1 MLKRF
6 RKFKNQILGYA
17 ASMFVKPVSSA
28 ELDRVKL
35 VMTLLV
41 RNEKDIV
48 RDNIEFHFGSGVDL
62 IIATDNNST
71 DGTLEIL
78 KEYESKGVLH
88 LIQEPSTTFNQSKW
102 VNRMADLAVR
112 EYAANIVFH
121 SDGDEFW
128 MPKSGNL
135 KTELTANPVVDVLKV
150 VTRNIILED
159 LGGQERY
166 PENATFIV
174 KNVSKGPKIKK
185 ISNNR
190 YLTKTHRK
198 VMFKTP
204 AISLYVGEGNHRV
217 NDDEF
222 KLVQSQSTDITI
234 YHFPSRGKDQFY
246 QKVIEGGESLKRTS
260 DINSSVG
267 GHWRKWYEAYERGE
281 LDVEYA
287 SMVLEQDAAEKL
299 DELNVIEGNRF
310 FPRDYISAKKST

>member
-1 MLKRF
+1 MLKRL
-6 RKFKNQILGYA
+6 RKYRNQVLGYA
-17 ASMFVKPVSSA
+17 ASMFVKRVSSR
-28 ELDRVKL
+28 ELDRVML

-48 RDNIEFHFGSGVDL
+48 RDNIEFHLGSGVDF

-78 KEYESKGVLH
+78 KDYQSKGVLY

-102 VNRMADLAVR
+102 VNRMADLAVGK
-112 EYAANIVFH
+112 YAANIVFH

-135 KTELTANPVVDVLKV
+135 KTELTASSVVDVLKV

-159 LGGQERY
+159 LDGQERY
-166 PENATFIV
+166 PDNAKFIV
-174 KNVSKGPKIKK
+174 KNVSKEPKIKK

-190 YLTKTHRK
+190 YLSKTHRK
-198 VMFKTP
+198 VIFKTP
-204 AISLYVGEGNHRV
+204 VMSLHVGEGNHRV
-217 NDDEF
+217 RDDEF
-222 KLVQSQSTDITI
+222 KMVQSQSSDITI

-281 LDVEYA
+281 LDEEYA
-287 SMVLEQDAAEKL
+287 SMVLEAGAAEKL
-299 DELNVIEGNRF
+299 VELNVIEENRF
-310 FPRDYISAKKST
+310 FPRDYIKSENRE